1 MSIEMDVTKMI
12 INEKLNEEESF
23 SLDELLK
30 DISSQGGSNYVAE
43 DLTVKQYL
51 DTLKEGGLLSYNP
64 STNRYTVLKNPN
76 SKN

>member
-12 INEKLNEEESF
+12 INEKLKEEESF

-51 DTLKEGGLLSYNP
+51 DTLKEVGLLAYNP
-64 STNRYTVLKNPN
+64 STNRYAVLKNPN